1 MIALLARLRVALG
14 FMFGVLVFVLA
25 RPNRTSLIAG
35 AIVACLG
42 EAIRIWAAG
51 HLHKS
56 QEVTASGPYRWTAH
70 PLYAGSSIM
79 GAGLAIMCAS
89 VPAAILIGLYLAATL
104 TAAIKSEE
112 AFLRRTFGD
121 QYDLYKS
128 GIEAKKARVS
138 RERRA
143 FSRAQAIANREHR
156 AAIGLVVVILL
167 LILKARYTELLG
179 M

>member
-14 FMFGVLVFVLA
+14 FVFGVLVFVLA
-25 RPNRTSLIAG
+25 KPDRNALIAG
-35 AIVACLG
+35 ALVAGAG
-42 EAIRIWAAG
+42 EAVRIWAAG

-56 QEVTASGPYRWTAH
+56 REVTASGPYRWTAH

-89 VPAAILIGLYLAATL
+89 VPAAILIAVYLAVTL

-112 AFLRRTFGD
+112 AYLRRTFGD
-121 QYDLYKS
+121 QYDLYKN
-128 GIEAKKARVS
+128 GLEEKRARAS
-138 RERRA
+138 RRR
-143 FSRAQAIANREHR
+143 FSLAQAIANREYR
-156 AAIGLVVVILL
+156 AVIGLAVVILM
-167 LILKARYTELLG
+167 LILKARYTGNSG